1 MKGVRFILFLIS
13 LNIPTIFAA
22 QSLICNVEKFKIP
35 NVDISTEINQGINN
49 ASANFML
56 DDSYWSLSIYE
67 LEKSENIHLLKGV
80 EDLEINQTIY
90 KKLSENY
97 SSRLK
102 DDFFYINRLSE
113 TSPITLSTINGKEY
127 VFEANFNE
135 LHLDKNKNEEIF
147 ILRVATKASKIYLID
162 LHINHVNQM
171 EVTIEKA
178 KGIINDFSGT
188 CLII

>member
-80 EDLEINQTIY
+80 EDLETNQTIY

-147 ILRVATKASKIYLID
+147 ILRVATKANKIYLID

-171 EVTIEKA
+171 ELTIEKA

>member
-80 EDLEINQTIY
+80 EDLETNQTIY